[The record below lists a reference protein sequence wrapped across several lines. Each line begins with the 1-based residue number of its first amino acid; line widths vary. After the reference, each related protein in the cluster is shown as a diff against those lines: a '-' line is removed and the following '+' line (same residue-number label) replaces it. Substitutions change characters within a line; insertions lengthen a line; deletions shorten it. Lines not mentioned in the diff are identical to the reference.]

1 MTISEAMEKIP
12 AKQIDGVVDLV
23 TEQQVTARKQFD
35 DGVGASN
42 GTSTHYPILKGGYLY
57 WVVSPG
63 GNPQNG
69 DYRLGVGS
77 SGTLAFEI
85 RQNNAWAPYCPPGCV
100 AAPSGCL
107 LHGTQ
112 ILMADGS
119 NKAVEDIQVG
129 DLVTSVALTGL
140 DSQNENGWQT
150 YQTSFFGPSPNTA
163 SVVGVLNAQFDDGVG
178 ASNGTS
184 THYPILKGGYLYWV
198 VSPGGN
204 PQNGDYR
211 LGVGSSGTL
220 AFEIRQNNAWAP
232 YCPPGCVA
240 APSGCLLHGT
250 QILMADGSN
259 KAVEDIQVGDLVT
272 SVALTGLDSQNE
284 NGWQT
289 YQTSFFGPSPNTA
302 SVVGVL
308 NAQFDAY
315 YVINNKL
322 RITFEHPVLIKRNQQ
337 YQFSR
342 VQDLVIGDELFHFT
356 NGWTALD
363 TFELVN

>member
-1 MTISEAMEKIP
+1 MEKIP

-77 SGTLAFEI
+77 SGILAFEI
-85 RQNNAWAPYCPPGCV
+85 RQSNAWAPYCPPNCV

-163 SVVGVLNAQFDDGVG
+163 SVVGVLNAQF
-178 ASNGTS
+178 N
-184 THYPILKGGYLYWV
+184 
-198 VSPGGN
+198 
-204 PQNGDYR
+204 
-211 LGVGSSGTL
+211 
-220 AFEIRQNNAWAP
+220 
-232 YCPPGCVA
+232 
-240 APSGCLLHGT
+240 
-250 QILMADGSN
+250 
-259 KAVEDIQVGDLVT
+259 
-272 SVALTGLDSQNE
+272 
-284 NGWQT
+284 
-289 YQTSFFGPSPNTA
+289 
-302 SVVGVL
+302 
-308 NAQFDAY
+308 AY
-315 YVINNKL
+315 YIINNKL
-322 RITFEHPVLIKRNQQ
+322 HITFEHPVLIKRNQQ

-342 VQDLVIGDELFHFT
+342 VQDLVIGDELFHFV
-356 NGWTALD
+356 NGWTPLD
-363 TFELVN
+363 TFELVNETVNVVNIHVETQDTYFADHLLVYSLSDPMGAKSSN